1 MDNNIIHK
9 GQKLR
14 VGNVLKLEISQALGL
29 NHRYVWSRLIH
40 RNKAV
45 MRRLNE
51 MQYDKMS
58 HFVSRSIARFL
69 AKHFDIYIEGVNEED
84 KEIADVPDTS
94 SDYKKV

>member
-1 MDNNIIHK
+1 MDNIIIDN

-14 VGNVLKLEISQALGL
+14 VGRVLKLEISRALGL

-40 RNKAV
+40 KNERV

-51 MQYDKMS
+51 LNYDKSS
-58 HFVSRSIARFL
+58 HFVSRSVARFL

-84 KEIADVPDTS
+84 KVITEVPDTAS
-94 SDYKKV
+94 NKTQV